1 MNDYKLFICIRTIL
15 IKVKIIY
22 QLFIFL
28 YPKIAW
34 LISGT
39 NAKAKLWLRGRE
51 KIFDQ
56 LTASFQNNSS
66 PVIWIH
72 CSSLGEFEQGRPLIE
87 SLKEEYTDHKILVT
101 FFSPSGYEVRK
112 NYEKADWV
120 FYLPMD
126 SYRHAKKFFI
136 IVQPSLILFVKYE
149 FWFYYLQEA
158 KRRNIPILLISGI
171 FRKSQP
177 FFAWYGNFH
186 RQMLLCFTHLFVQ
199 NEISVELLKS
209 IGLDQNV
216 TISGDTRFDR
226 VIEIA
231 EQFQPIQVVDQF
243 IGNNKVI
250 VAGSTW
256 TEDDEELDHFANIH
270 QEIKFI
276 IAPHEIES
284 ERIKE
289 CLTFYK
295 HSILFSVLMSNN
307 APSIPDITSS
317 DFPNVL
323 IIDNIGL
330 LSKLYHYATVCYVG
344 GAFGEDGVH
353 NVLEAAVYNKPVVF
367 GPVYDKYLEAVELVD
382 AGGGFPV
389 ESALELEKQLD
400 DLLTNDILYQQS
412 STLAG
417 NYVKNKAGAT
427 QNIIQY
433 IQENRLI
440 TN

>member
-1 MNDYKLFICIRTIL
+1 MFICTWTTP
-15 IKVKIIY
+15 IKVKLLY

-34 LISGT
+34 LISGS
-39 NAKAKLWLRGRE
+39 NAKAKLWLKGRE
-51 KIFDQ
+51 KIFAH
-56 LTASFQNNSS
+56 LTSSFQNNLS

-87 SLKEEYTDHKILVT
+87 TLKKEYTGHKILLT
-101 FFSPSGYEVRK
+101 FFSPSGFEVRK

-120 FYLPMD
+120 YYLPMD
-126 SYRHAKKFFI
+126 SYRHARKFFT

-149 FWFYYLQEA
+149 FWYYYLNEA
-158 KRRNIPILLISGI
+158 KKRNIPILLISGI
-171 FRKSQP
+171 FRKGQP

-209 IGLDQNV
+209 IGLNQNV

-231 EQFQPIQVVDQF
+231 ERFEPIEIIDQF
-243 IGNNKVI
+243 IGNSKVI

-256 TEDDEELDHFANIH
+256 TEDDEELDHYANTH
-270 QEIKFI
+270 REIKFI

-295 HSILFSVLMSNN
+295 YSILFSDFTSKK
-307 APSIPDITSS
+307 AQDISS
-317 DFPNVL
+317 TNFPNVL
-323 IIDNIGL
+323 IIDNMGL

-344 GAFGEDGVH
+344 GAFGEEGVH

-382 AGGGFPV
+382 TGGGFPV
-389 ESALELEKQLD
+389 ESALELEKLLD
-400 DLLTNDILYQQS
+400 DLFTNEILYHQS

-427 QNIIQY
+427 RNIIHY
-433 IQENRLI
+433 IQENRLVI
-440 TN
+440 N